1 MHDDPQ
7 RCWCVQS
14 QQKKIK
20 EYRFSHTP
28 EALAFFSG
36 VPEEQRGF
44 PLRNSQTYSLISI
57 NTADIMH
64 FNQCRAQR
72 AKPKVDWWGFP
83 QWLCAGVKESLSVT
97 LRNKNAEKD
106 CRTQGHEAACETDI
120 SHRYYWTLD
129 SGLKLANT
137 VATFH
142 RCNRAVHTAPTA
154 EIHNCIIKLE
164 SALTRGFWEFQKH
177 GPMLT
182 LMIKPNSVYGH
193 KLDSS
198 PIKWLTLRT

>member
-1 MHDDPQ
+1 MI
-7 RCWCVQS
+7 QS
-14 QQKKIK
+14 GADVFKASRRKSRSIDFLTHQKPWLSVVVYLKNK
-20 EYRFSHTP
+20 
-28 EALAFFSG
+28 
-36 VPEEQRGF
+36 RGF

-72 AKPKVDWWGFP
+72 AEPKGDWWGFP
-83 QWLCAGVKESLSVT
+83 QWLCAGAWWVLMSVT
-97 LRNKNAEKD
+97 LSNENA
-106 CRTQGHEAACETDI
+106 RTQGHEAGCETDI
-120 SHRYYWTLD
+120 SPRYYWTLD
-129 SGLKLANT
+129 SGHKLANT
-137 VATFH
+137 VASFH
-142 RCNRAVHTAPTA
+142 RCNRAVRTAPTA

-182 LMIKPNSVYGH
+182 FTIKPDSVYGH
-193 KLDSS
+193 KPDSS